1 MNERTESANPATYG
15 VPGRSDLQ
23 RTHISVFR
31 PETERSWDARHP
43 FGVSRAASS
52 AFSCRCAVPGY
63 QTGRSDYTRGQS
75 PETGSLSRHLAVWE
89 PLPSVSHRV
98 LSAGFGFTS
107 LVFLADDAGLRT
119 VASIGDFGWCSP
131 GDHCPGLMRAG
142 PAEEERRTPR
152 YTVPVSPQCPQEIG
166 LPTLPHM
173 VFQGAAVSSEHTS
186 QSRPPGNV
194 TEPRCSPPL
203 RGSLQQ
209 LVRLSPAGV
218 PFQDTKLAA
227 LITPEASLE
236 RLVPLVDYLA
246 AWKLLLSV
254 SPWVLHTV
262 ERGYRILMGSPPPR
276 FNGVNPTLVGPEQA
290 LVMEREVEYSLE
302 KGGHQGGPPHESE
315 SGFYSRYFIVPKKDG
330 GLRPILDLPFR
341 SASVEPLSQ
350 QTEVQDAHR

>member
-1 MNERTESANPATYG
+1 MLAT
-15 VPGRSDLQ
+15 PS
-23 RTHISVFR
+23 
-31 PETERSWDARHP
+31 
-43 FGVSRAASS
+43 GVSRAASS

-89 PLPSVSHRV
+89 PLPSMSHRV
-98 LSAGFGFTS
+98 LPAGFGFTS
-107 LVFLADDAGLRT
+107 LVFLGDDAGLRT
-119 VASIGDFGWCSP
+119 VTSIGDFGWCSP
-131 GDHCPGLMRAG
+131 GAHCPGLMRVG
-142 PAEEERRTPR
+142 PAGEERRTPR

-166 LPTLPHM
+166 LPTLP

-186 QSRPPGNV
+186 QSLPPGNV
-194 TEPRCSPPL
+194 AEPRCSPPL

-262 ERGYRILMGSPPPR
+262 ERLQNPDGFSSASIQRGESHFGGPRAGSGNGTRSRILSWERRPPR
-276 FNGVNPTLVGPEQA
+276 W
-290 LVMEREVEYSLE
+290 SLLT
-302 KGGHQGGPPHESE
+302 K
-315 SGFYSRYFIVPKKDG
+315 
-330 GLRPILDLPFR
+330 
-341 SASVEPLSQ
+341 ASPGS
-350 QTEVQDAHR
+350 TAGTS